1 MTDKEKLITI
11 KELADAM
18 YTKMQNLTTDTSGIR
33 KAMEEYHQFVIQEY
47 YKKDLVNEDL
57 GTYVNELSKQFPEV
71 SFAKLSRIAVRV
83 AKWQKEYLLKLSDG
97 NDLSE
102 SISGNLEKAAREYSC
117 IRSAENIDEYAEYD
131 FEKYNAFKAGAEWKN
146 KQMQPII
153 EVARDIYKQRVKYPS
168 VKDGIK
174 SHAETYSFNIESVL
188 FNQLTKEQQELWRKE
203 IEQAY
208 ISGGD
213 AGVEFARDIR
223 YPENSWSSKV
233 IPTFY

>member
-1 MTDKEKLITI
+1 MTDKEKLIKI
-11 KELADAM
+11 KKL

-33 KAMEEYHQFVIQEY
+33 KAMEEYRQFVIQEY

-57 GTYVNELSKQFPEV
+57 GTYVDELSKQFPEV

-102 SISGNLEKAAREYSC
+102 SISENLEKAAREYSC

-146 KQMQPII
+146 KQMMSKAIDFII
-153 EVARDIYKQRVKYPS
+153 VDNNAISTEISTFPYVSLGTEGDTVKLIIIKQ
-168 VKDGIK
+168 D
-174 SHAETYSFNIESVL
+174 
-188 FNQLTKEQQELWRKE
+188 
-203 IEQAY
+203 
-208 ISGGD
+208 
-213 AGVEFARDIR
+213 
-223 YPENSWSSKV
+223 
-233 IPTFY
+233 